1 MSNKETKK
9 VSYEQR
15 LEQVAQLFNE
25 LKDEQ
30 IIRNPSKIQQGT
42 ALQIII
48 CPKTS
53 KFIAN
58 PMKR

>member
-1 MSNKETKK
+1 MSKKEIKK
-9 VSYEQR
+9 VSYEER

-25 LKDEQ
+25 LRDEN
-30 IIRNPSKIQQGT
+30 IIRNPSKIQQAT

-53 KFIAN
+53 KFVAK
-58 PMKR
+58 PFKR

>member
-48 CPKTS
+48 DPKTS

-58 PMKR
+58 PIKR